1 LERHD
6 TRDERSRELNEPRNA
21 PRSELRDE
29 PPRHFAVRIGLVSW
43 RDLAQTLIPILAISA
58 IAIAVALHFASPA
71 PPRELTMS
79 SGPPGS
85 TFDRNAERYRTIL
98 SRSGITLHVVR
109 SNGSVQNLEKLID
122 PHSNVEIAFVQSGL
136 PASSDTSD
144 LVSLGSMFFEPLT
157 IFYRSPRPLER
168 LSGLESHRIAIGA
181 EGSGTRILA
190 LALLQANGIVPQGS
204 TKLLSLQDAAAK
216 DALLK
221 GQVDA
226 IFLAGDSASTATMR
240 ELEHAPG
247 IRLFDF
253 KQANAYVRRFTYL
266 HKIVIPAGAFD
277 LGENLPATDTN
288 MLAPT
293 VELVARSSLHPALTD
308 LLIEA
313 AYEVHSRASLL
324 QVAGEFPNQAA
335 PLFPLSPEAARYY
348 KSGNKMLTYR
358 FLPFWLASLFN
369 RLVLVLVPVIVV
381 LIPGLRYLPQLYGW
395 RINRRIH
402 RRYGELMALERK
414 SLAPLSKEERAALLE
429 RIEHIEKSVI
439 RDKTPSSHAEQLY
452 LLREHI
458 GIARAK
464 LTRPGMP
471 FEAGVHADA
480 PRAAAPRV
488 GVPGAGAPGAEAAGA
503 EVPRAALPSTPNV

>member
-1 LERHD
+1 M
-6 TRDERSRELNEPRNA
+6 
-21 PRSELRDE
+21 
-29 PPRHFAVRIGLVSW
+29 SW
-43 RDLAQTLIPILAISA
+43 RDLAHTLIPILAISA
-58 IAIAVALHFASPA
+58 IAIFVALHFASPA

-79 SGPPGS
+79 SGPAGS
-85 TFDRNAERYRTIL
+85 TFDRNAKRYQSIL
-98 SRSGITLHVVR
+98 ARSGVTLHIVQ
-109 SNGSVQNLEKLID
+109 SNGSLQNLERLVD
-122 PHSNVEIAFVQSGL
+122 RHSGVDIAFVQSGL
-136 PASSDTSD
+136 PANSEASD

-157 IFYRSPRPLER
+157 VFYRSPRPLER
-168 LSGLESHRIAIGA
+168 LSGLESHRIAIGR
-181 EGSGTRILA
+181 EGSGARILA
-190 LALLQANGIVPQGS
+190 LALLQANGIEPQGS
-204 TKLLSLQDAAAK
+204 TKLLSLEDAAGK

-253 KQANAYVRRFTYL
+253 KQADAYVRRFTYL
-266 HKIVIPAGAFD
+266 HRIVIPAGAFD

-293 VELVARSSLHPALTD
+293 VELVARSRLHPALTD

-313 AYEVHSRASLL
+313 AFEVHSRATLL
-324 QVAGEFPNQAA
+324 QTAGEFPNQAA

-348 KSGNKMLTYR
+348 RSGNKMLTYR

-381 LIPGLRYLPQLYGW
+381 LVPGLRYLPQLYGW
-395 RINRRIH
+395 RISRRIH

-414 SLAPLSKEERAALLE
+414 SLGPLSEEERGALLE
-429 RIEHIEKSVI
+429 RLEHIEKSVI
-439 RDKTPSSHAEQLY
+439 RDKTPGSHAEQLY
-452 LLREHI
+452 ILREHI
-458 GIARAK
+458 GLARAK

-471 FEAGVHADA
+471 FEAHA
-480 PRAAAPRV
+480 PAAASRV
-488 GVPGAGAPGAEAAGA
+488 LGTGERGTSALAAPARGAPAGARGASTVPSVSKCIPGRFSFA
-503 EVPRAALPSTPNV
+503 RA